1 MRIDSVVGLIAFAC
15 LASVSVEAF
24 GNPVGVWVPVKS
36 DSRIT
41 RIHISGFPLNYT
53 ATIDYRCFSATCSTL
68 QSLIE
73 DGTPH
78 PSIFSVPLEGVGPT
92 PMFVLRWQRGA
103 PCNRPTSDENPLAF
117 WGTTVA
123 GPLGKTR
130 LVPAG
135 WSGCFVRSPQT
146 KPK

>member
-1 MRIDSVVGLIAFAC
+1 MRIGSVVGLIA
-15 LASVSVEAF
+15 LAYLVSAEAS
-24 GNPVGVWVPVKS
+24 GNPVGVWIPVQS

-53 ATIDYRCFSATCSTL
+53 ATIDYRCFKATCSTL

-78 PSIFSVPLEGVGPT
+78 PSIFSVPLEGVGPA
-92 PMFVLRWQRGA
+92 PMLVLRWQRGT
-103 PCNRPTSDENPLAF
+103 PCNRPTSDENPLVF

-123 GPLGKTR
+123 GPSMKTHVAPVGR
-130 LVPAG
+130 PA
-135 WSGCFVRSPQT
+135 CFVHPPST
-146 KPK
+146 KPG